1 MTATQVLVNAVGL
14 IAVVSIA
21 WYFWFSEKPGVKLE
35 SRSGIQEAAIT
46 VKGGYNPD
54 VIVVQKGVPVR
65 LHFTRQESALCSE
78 QVIFDKIDKSAKL
91 PEGETVTIEFTPE
104 EAGEIPFQCQMGML
118 RGKVVVE

>member
-1 MTATQVLVNAVGL
+1 MQVFVNAVGL
-14 IAVVSIA
+14 IAVVGIA

-35 SRSGIQEAAIT
+35 SRSGIQEVALT

-54 VIVVQKGVPVR
+54 VIVVKKGVPVR

-78 QVIFDKIDKSAKL
+78 QVIFDKIDQSAKL

-118 RGKVVVE
+118 RGKVIVE